1 MLINKLQL
9 NLFVTFA
16 SEHKQKKKKSGIK
29 YFQMKQFSLLL
40 LLSIFITGMSLA
52 QQKPEMNLDKNEH
65 NFGIIKEEIGAVTTQ
80 FEFTNTGSSPL
91 IIQRV
96 ASSCGCTTP
105 SYSREPILPG
115 KKGSIA
121 AQYSTVRRP
130 GTFNKTIRVYTN
142 VPDTVYVLTIKGN
155 VTPRQ

>member
-1 MLINKLQL
+1 MCLLEINRFLSTKYI
-9 NLFVTFA
+9 A
-16 SEHKQKKKKSGIK
+16 MKKIGFI
-29 YFQMKQFSLLL
+29 L
-40 LLSIFITGMSLA
+40 LLSLVMTGIAFA
-52 QQKPEMNLDKNEH
+52 QKQPAMDFEKTEH
-65 NFGIIKEEIGAVTTQ
+65 NFGTIKEEIGAVTTR
-80 FEFTNTGSSPL
+80 FEFKNTGDAPI

-105 SYSREPILPG
+105 SYTREPILPG
-115 KKGSIA
+115 KVGTIS